1 MRLIAR
7 PFPLFGFLFFSSSV
21 SSFFC
26 EIIEE
31 GNDSNVTGI
40 SSLASCGEVDALPE
54 LPAQDEER
62 LQRAARLLQQRLVLR
77 QWLTDHGLHSHYQK

>member
-1 MRLIAR
+1 M
-7 PFPLFGFLFFSSSV
+7 ST
-21 SSFFC
+21 
-26 EIIEE
+26 
-31 GNDSNVTGI
+31 GNETDRDVAGI